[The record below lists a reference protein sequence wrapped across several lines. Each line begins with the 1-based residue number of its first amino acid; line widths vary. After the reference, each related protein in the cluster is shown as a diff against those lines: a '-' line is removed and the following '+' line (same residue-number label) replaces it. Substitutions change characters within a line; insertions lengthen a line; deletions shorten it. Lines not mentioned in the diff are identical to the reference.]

1 MINIPKKICNKINCS
16 KLIDHKEKFCDEHK
30 HLINESR
37 NDYGKYRYQRDKRY
51 AKFYTS
57 TIWRQTRKSALTRDK
72 WLCQYCLANGQL
84 HKAEVVDHFIPVKYD
99 YELRL
104 NMDNLVSSCI
114 RHNTLKE
121 SDEKLLKE
129 NRMSLDAFKNKWRI
143 ANNKIKT
150 IT

>member
-1 MINIPKKICNKINCS
+1 M
-16 KLIDHKEKFCDEHK
+16 
-30 HLINESR
+30 
-37 NDYGKYRYQRDKRY
+37 
-51 AKFYTS
+51 T
-57 TIWRQTRKSALTRDK
+57 
-72 WLCQYCLANGQL
+72 NGQL